1 MHKNITRMVFMAAF
15 ALCTKINYAQ
25 VGIGTT
31 NPLQE
36 LHIAGTSST
45 IRIEGLNSTN
55 NSNNNGIDIANVAV
69 NTSGDL
75 QVRTPIYGDN
85 IQSVILP
92 SGTQNITST
101 SLTNITGASITF
113 TPKHAVVYLSF
124 TITGYNPLSSSIDPL
139 TWFSVGVTNGGTNVG
154 NFLSLTGTSDD
165 VTGSAGAASITAAN
179 FPLTVTPGVPV
190 TIRLRGRNGGVNH
203 SDGFTIDRTN
213 YTSYMTILD

>member
-1 MHKNITRMVFMAAF
+1 AF
-15 ALCTKINYAQ
+15 LATTTTSFAQ
-25 VGIGTT
+25 VGVGTT

-45 IRIEGLNSTN
+45 IRIDGLNSAN
-55 NSNNNGIDIANVAV
+55 NTNNNGIDIAPVAV
-69 NTSGDL
+69 NALGDL

-92 SGTQNITST
+92 NGSQNITST
-101 SLTNITGASITF
+101 SLVNITGATITF
-113 TPKHAVVYLSF
+113 TPRHSVVYLSF
-124 TITGYNPLSSSIDPL
+124 TITGYNPLTSSIDPL
-139 TWFSVGVTNGGTNVG
+139 TWFSVGVTNGGVNVG
-154 NFLSLTGTSDD
+154 NFLSLTGTTDD

-190 TIRLRGRNGGVNH
+190 TIRLRGRNGGINNG
-203 SDGFTIDRTN
+203 DGFTIDRTN

>member
-1 MHKNITRMVFMAAF
+1 MKKITRII
-15 ALCTKINYAQ
+15 ALAMITIFVQNNYAQ

-31 NPLQE
+31 SPLQE
-36 LHIAGTSST
+36 LHIAGTTST
-45 IRIEGLNSTN
+45 IRIDGLNNTN
-55 NSNNNGIDIANVAV
+55 NTNNNGTDLAPIAV
-69 NTSGDL
+69 NASGDL

-92 SGTQNITST
+92 NGSQNITSN
-101 SLTNITGASITF
+101 SLVNITGATITF
-113 TPKHAVVYLSF
+113 TPRHSVVYLSF
-124 TITGYNPLSSSIDPL
+124 TITGYNPLTSSIDPL

-165 VTGSAGAASITAAN
+165 ITGSAGAASITAAN

-190 TIRLRGRNGGVNH
+190 TIRLRGRNGGVNDG
-203 SDGFTIDRTN
+203 DGFTIDRTN